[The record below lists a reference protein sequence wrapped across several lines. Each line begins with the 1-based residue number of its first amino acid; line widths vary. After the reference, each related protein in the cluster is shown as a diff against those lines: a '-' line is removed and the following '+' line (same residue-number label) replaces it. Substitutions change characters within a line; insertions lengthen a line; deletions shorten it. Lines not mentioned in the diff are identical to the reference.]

1 MYVRLRFTETRVYAD
16 DHPGASARA
25 GFFFDLVLSIFVFFP
40 LFYTKIVHCRT
51 SCIPARGDKK
61 MSAHVPHIMRV
72 ILLYSRTLHVYIRL
86 SRVLCLIYMH
96 RTCNPFCT
104 YEVNASDIF
113 SLFYT
118 VVQQTNFFVIAIVSS
133 VLLLCHIV
141 KQQYSHA

>member
-86 SRVLCLIYMH
+86 SRVLCLIYICIEYVIRFV
-96 RTCNPFCT
+96 RTKLTLVTFFHSFTPLSNRPT
-104 YEVNASDIF
+104 F
-113 SLFYT
+113 SL
-118 VVQQTNFFVIAIVSS
+118 
-133 VLLLCHIV
+133 
-141 KQQYSHA
+141 